1 VKLYEVLDD
10 PKCHKLYL
18 VMEYVNHGSLAS
30 VMSKEKG
37 GLEMRKIWI
46 YFRDM
51 VSAILYLHEVVGII
65 HRDLKPEN
73 MLLDDTDHIKI
84 TDFGC
89 SLFTD
94 KDGDLEVKNTAGS
107 SLFFA
112 PEVCSGN
119 SYKGKK
125 SDIWALGVTLYVMV
139 F

>member
-1 VKLYEVLDD
+1 
-10 PKCHKLYL
+10 
-18 VMEYVNHGSLAS
+18 
-30 VMSKEKG
+30 MSKDKCID
-37 GLEMRKIWI
+37 LRKIWV

-51 VSAILYLHEVVGII
+51 VSAIHYLHEVVGII

-73 MLLDDTDHIKI
+73 MLIDDSDHIKI

-94 KDGDLEVKNTAGS
+94 KDGDLEIKNTAGS

-112 PEVCSGN
+112 PEVCSGH

-125 SDIWALGVTLYVMV
+125 SDIWALGVTLYSMV
-139 F
+139 YKKNPFNGRNTQELFPKIQNNEYVININII

>member
-1 VKLYEVLDD
+1 MILT
-10 PKCHKLYL
+10 
-18 VMEYVNHGSLAS
+18 
-30 VMSKEKG
+30 KG
-37 GLEMRKIWI
+37 KPLEMKKIWN

-51 VSAILYLHEVVGII
+51 ISAIHYLHEVVRII

-73 MLLDDTDHIKI
+73 MLIDDLDHIKI

-107 SLFFA
+107 ALFFA
-112 PEVCSGN
+112 PEICSGQ

-125 SDIWALGVTLYVMV
+125 SDIWALGVTL

>member
-1 VKLYEVLDD
+1 MDYI
-10 PKCHKLYL
+10 
-18 VMEYVNHGSLAS
+18 NHGTLAS
-30 VMSKEKG
+30 VMAK
-37 GLEMRKIWI
+37 GLEMRKVWI

-51 VSAILYLHEVVGII
+51 VAAIHYLHEVVGII

-73 MLLDDTDHIKI
+73 MLIGDNHHIKI

-94 KDGDLEVKNTAGS
+94 KEGDLEVKNTAGS
-107 SLFFA
+107 ALFFA

-125 SDIWALGVTLYVMV
+125 SDLWALGVTLY
-139 F
+139 